1 MNDIAPDT
9 TTVRGDVSGAS
20 ETAGDARQ
28 PTFRPLLDLIPGMPS
43 GQVCGPDGC
52 APQQ

>member
-1 MNDIAPDT
+1 MSDIAPDT
-9 TTVRGDVSGAS
+9 TTVPGDVPDAS
-20 ETAGDARQ
+20 ETAGDAPQ

-52 APQQ
+52 APGQ